1 MNKQYYL
8 SEVMCKLINIVT
20 DPTPI
25 IKYLENKSTDTKPIQ
40 DIISSLSLKELG
52 DLWNIFI
59 NLKYSK
65 DPKDIIK
72 ELQANLKNCIKE

>member
-1 MNKQYYL
+1 MNKKYYL
-8 SEVMCKLINIVT
+8 NEAMCKLINIVA

-25 IKYLENKSTDTKPIQ
+25 IKYLENKSPDAKPIQ
-40 DIISSLSLKELG
+40 DIISSLSLKELS

-65 DPKDIIK
+65 DPKDILK
-72 ELQANLKNCIKE
+72 ELQANLQTCVKE

>member
-8 SEVMCKLINIVT
+8 CEAMCKLINIVT

-25 IKYLENKSTDTKPIQ
+25 IKYLENKSSDAKPIQ
-40 DIISSLSLKELG
+40 DSISSLSLKELG

-65 DPKDIIK
+65 DPKDIVK
-72 ELQANLKNCIKE
+72 ELQTNLKNCIKE